1 MSFLKG
7 GQKALKRGLIE
18 QLLKYVL
25 NGLKQ
30 HDLGHKKIVKT
41 LRYAKLLKALKVHT
55 VGKSQFVS
63 KLKKNYEIDHF
74 NFRTKIDELL

>member
-1 MSFLKG
+1 MITSFNSCLEYFVEDKKG
-7 GQKALKRGLIE
+7 RGVA
-18 QLLKYVL
+18 LKYVL

-30 HDLGHKKIVKT
+30 HDLSHKKIVKT

-63 KLKKNYEIDHF
+63 KLKKLQN
-74 NFRTKIDELL
+74 